1 MLGLSL
7 DLTISTCADLGKLFI
22 LAEPQ
27 FLIYDTYI
35 ISISYVCIDNKVS
48 AIIVTTTKLSYF
60 KVTWVQINDFQF
72 WVGDNLRNLQLSQ
85 DWLCSFLY

>member
-7 DLTISTCADLGKLFI
+7 DLTISTRANLGKLFI